1 MSVVS
6 NPIAL
11 LPEVTNLNTPMTLNP
26 NFKENQLIEVAQLLA
41 DVRAEVVDLHNKD
54 LGDTNKSLGI
64 RSYECCCTH
73 LVRKSLEVDWL
84 KILTPKGRFTFSI
97 ADVPVRFWKGQPDKL
112 PSGKLIRS
120 HEAMMQMELF
130 STQDS
135 PSEII
140 WFFVLS
146 TDQTKCVDRAFF
158 VGYSDVGE
166 IVVNWEVPMNSK
178 VTLIT
183 DTDENVSHGVEL
195 ESAVSKI
202 KVKEKSKSAVNH
214 E

>member
-1 MSVVS
+1 M
-6 NPIAL
+6 
-11 LPEVTNLNTPMTLNP
+11 NTPMTLNP
-26 NFKENQLIEVAQLLA
+26 NFKESQLIEVAQLLA
-41 DVRAEVVDLHNKD
+41 DVRAGVVELHNKD

-64 RSYECCCTH
+64 RSYECSCTH
-73 LVRKSLEVDWL
+73 LIKKSKEVDWL
-84 KILTPKGRFTFSI
+84 KILTPKGRFTFSV
-97 ADVPVRFWKGQPDKL
+97 AGVPVRFWKGQPDKL

-120 HEAMMQMELF
+120 HEAMMQMELL
-130 STQDS
+130 STQFS

-146 TDQTKCVDRAFF
+146 TDHTKCVDRAFF
-158 VGYSDVGE
+158 VGYSEVGE
-166 IVVNWEVPMNSK
+166 IIVNWEVPMSSK

-183 DTDENVSHGVEL
+183 DIDENITHGVEL

-202 KVKEKSKSAVNH
+202 KIKKKSKNAVNH